1 MDYNKETIGNIIRTE
16 RTKLGLSQADLGKKV
31 NSSGKQISNYEKGI
45 TAPPI
50 DMMFNLCRVFNCEL
64 GYLLGEEDY
73 SDKSK
78 LMTMIVNE
86 TGLSNESIKELQ
98 EIKRWGN
105 DFTRVTNS
113 LISTKNFFFFI
124 SELESLDSAIKQ
136 YNSPIDKFYKDYDKE
151 LIDKAME
158 FEYSQDDFE
167 HDPSVPQPS
176 DELLKVILAL
186 RAAQDEQHG
195 YSYNVKIARYELHR
209 CYEALI
215 ESIYPVN
222 EG

>member
-50 DMMFNLCRVFNCEL
+50 DMMFNLCKVFKCEL

-86 TGLSNESIKELQ
+86 TGLSNDSIKEL
-98 EIKRWGN
+98 KDLKDWGN
-105 DFTRVTNS
+105 DYSRVANA
-113 LISTKNFFFFI
+113 LISSKSFLSFI
-124 SELESLDSAIKQ
+124 FDLEALDRAVKQ

-158 FEYSQDDFE
+158 FEYSRDDFE

-176 DELLKVILAL
+176 EELLKVILAF
-186 RAAQDEQHG
+186 RDARNQQDD
-195 YSYNVKIARYELHR
+195 YSYIVKVARYELNR
-209 CYEALI
+209 RYEALI
-215 ESIYPVN
+215 ESIYPVI
-222 EG
+222 E